1 MTIIYLL
8 NRSVSSGEASL
19 DAAADRGMRDG
30 VLLFLWFWSRDEM
43 EWGGDDDRL
52 PGCETVGFLPGVI
65 FFCEYRDSIL
75 EYFFVGVKF
84 FMPEYIFS
92 LAVDPGPKKII
103 SNSLV
108 IALVKT
114 IVWPT

>member
-1 MTIIYLL
+1 M
-8 NRSVSSGEASL
+8 
-19 DAAADRGMRDG
+19 
-30 VLLFLWFWSRDEM
+30 
-43 EWGGDDDRL
+43 
-52 PGCETVGFLPGVI
+52 
-65 FFCEYRDSIL
+65 
-75 EYFFVGVKF
+75 GVKF

-114 IVWPT
+114 IV